1 MNFSTSNP
9 VRSGVWR
16 MRRLSKARTTCRSWC
31 RGAKEEDHKVPAK
44 HLHCTELFS
53 VKIWLTFSPCAK
65 IPSVYDETLR
75 PGLVLNLFK
84 CGLYEVV
91 SHDKDGIRILVDDR
105 TWWRIHAALTC
116 CFKSSYHNPLYLLYC
131 SELVDP
137 NPKCMKMSRIQSE
150 VHHHFCPKWV
160 QWQDGVGRNW
170 SQHSRRTGQRRA
182 NCGCRHTRPRLH
194 KGGWASVAAENSPVV
209 PISCQTHQSDPCLPN
224 NWKVRVPEPWQ
235 LEMTWTCGK
244 SEYLH
249 LQWHGWRQ
257 FLEQFSTI
265 YPAKSCK
272 VQVWIT

>member
-1 MNFSTSNP
+1 MADIF
-9 VRSGVWR
+9 
-16 MRRLSKARTTCRSWC
+16 
-31 RGAKEEDHKVPAK
+31 
-44 HLHCTELFS
+44 
-53 VKIWLTFSPCAK
+53 
-65 IPSVYDETLR
+65 TLR
-75 PGLVLNLFK
+75 QNPISVRWNPSAWLSIEPLQNAGCMRLFLMTRMGFESWLMIEHDEESMQHWLAVLNPL
-84 CGLYEVV
+84 
-91 SHDKDGIRILVDDR
+91 II
-105 TWWRIHAALTC
+105 IHCIC
-116 CFKSSYHNPLYLLYC
+116 CTAQN
-131 SELVDP
+131 LVDP